1 VRKPKLRELKE
12 AVRAVIFGPY
22 TTKFPFEPHDPPE
35 GFRGKPE
42 FDTDGCVGCGACA
55 EVCPAVAI
63 RVIDQPDAAPPTRR
77 IEQRWDKCI
86 FCGQC
91 ELYCT
96 TSEGIRLTKEYDLAT
111 LDRSSCVQSI
121 EHELVLCEV
130 CGAIVGTR
138 KHLCWVAERLG
149 AKAYAN
155 PTLILTADGSM
166 RLAARDAGRTDEPTL
181 ARSDMMRVQC
191 PACRR
196 TTVIRELWGE

>member
-1 VRKPKLRELKE
+1 MRKPKLRELKE
-12 AVRAVIFGPY
+12 AVRAFFRGPY
-22 TTKFPFEPHDPPE
+22 TTKFPVEPHEPPD

-42 FDTDGCVGCGACA
+42 FHEDSCIGCGACA
-55 EVCPAVAI
+55 EVCPAIAI
-63 RVIDQPDAAPPTRR
+63 RVVDSPNADAPTRTLNLR
-77 IEQRWDKCI
+77 YDKCI

-91 ELYCT
+91 ELNCT
-96 TSEGIRLTKEYDLAT
+96 TETGVQLSKQYDLAG
-111 LDRSSCVQSI
+111 LDRSEFVESI

-138 KHLCWVAERLG
+138 KHLAWVARKLG

-155 PTLILTADGSM
+155 PTLIVSADGGM
-166 RLAARDAGRTDEPTL
+166 KLAAPDSGRTDEPTL
-181 ARSDMMRVQC
+181 ARSDMMRIMC